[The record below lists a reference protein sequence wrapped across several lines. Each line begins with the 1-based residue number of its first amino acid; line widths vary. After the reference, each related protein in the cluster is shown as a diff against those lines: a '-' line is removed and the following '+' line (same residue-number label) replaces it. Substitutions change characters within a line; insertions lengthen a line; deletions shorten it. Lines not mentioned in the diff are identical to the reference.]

1 MNNYHIKQQDNT
13 DISLMYYRITLAK
26 YDQRRAQHKDAIL
39 PLVRSEPT
47 LPSLNHDDLQSS
59 HPIAEL
65 TSRHHQVPMES
76 RLSIS
81 YENQTFKDV

>member
-1 MNNYHIKQQDNT
+1 
-13 DISLMYYRITLAK
+13 AK